1 MKKIRKYLKT
11 GLIMFIECGGNPIAL
26 LMSLSKKHMLKVVDK
41 VLPDEEMENK

>member
-11 GLIMFIECGGNPIAL
+11 GLIMFIECGGNPIT
-26 LMSLSKKHMLKVVDK
+26 LMMNMSKRHMLKVVDK

>member
-1 MKKIRKYLKT
+1 MKKIKKYLKI
-11 GLIMFIECGGNPIAL
+11 GLVMFIESGGNPIAL